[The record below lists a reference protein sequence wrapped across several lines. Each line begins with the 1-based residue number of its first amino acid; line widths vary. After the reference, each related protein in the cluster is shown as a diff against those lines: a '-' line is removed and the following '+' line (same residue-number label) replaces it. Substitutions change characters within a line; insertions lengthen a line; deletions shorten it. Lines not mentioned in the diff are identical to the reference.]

1 MDRQQRSGEQVSVS
15 VLICSHNRRALLART
30 IESLNAAARPAGAS
44 VELLVIANACTDDT
58 HEFLT
63 SYPCSH
69 PHGLPLR
76 WIVEPTPGKS
86 HALNRAFRESPGD
99 VIAFVD
105 DDHRVDA
112 GYLDAVIAAARAHPD
127 ASLFCG
133 RILPDWDGNEPAWV
147 HDEGPY
153 RIYPLPVPRFDLG
166 EVPRM
171 IGLDGSIPG
180 GGNLVVRREVI
191 GLAGAFATDLGPTG
205 HDLSGS
211 EDADWIRRAMR
222 AGAKLRYSPEIVQ
235 FHYVDGERLRL
246 SYVVRK
252 AYYRSKSVMKLD
264 RRDISV
270 RPYMW
275 RKVLQYGA
283 QMVFALDSA
292 RRRFF
297 MVRLAAAMGEI
308 HGVMGNR
315 RQAASRSALP
325 RLAAD
330 HLSSLLLAVAITSA
344 LVGLFA
350 GRTWAEEGVLPV
362 LGVAAIATMALVT
375 KSVRDFSQTGPRI
388 REEVLKRY
396 RTYTFA
402 ALARLAFWTFAIL
415 AFFGAAGAILYAS
428 ISDALHWP
436 VSTVALII
444 AAALAM
450 ALAVLV
456 QGCRKLLAN
465 PGLIIASWQYRLSR
479 LNTWRDRLD
488 SRTMRLISRAG
499 AGVLALLVAVA
510 VLVPLLRG
518 ETQHLVA
525 VIAAV
530 ISFASTM
537 AWVGWTIEPRPV
549 ARKARTGRPNIVM
562 IGADTLR
569 ADRVLNPRYERR
581 LAPNIERL
589 AENGVSFPNC
599 YVPCARTAPSLI
611 SLFSGTW
618 PHTHGVRDNFVA
630 GADTNLPV
638 NMLPQRLR
646 DEGYRTVA
654 LSDWCG
660 ADFLKF
666 SFGLDIAD
674 VPPDQWNLRYLIRQG
689 PKDLRLLLSL
699 FCHNRF
705 GRWVLPE
712 IYFLGGV
719 PQTTPLGLRAREML
733 SRLAK
738 HGQPFMLNVFFSTTH
753 PPFAS
758 EQPHFA
764 TYAAPDYRGESR
776 YAMARLNDP
785 FDIIRRQGDSRQEFD
800 LEQIIDLYDGCV
812 TRFDAEVGRLLAHID
827 ACGLSDDTIVVIYS
841 DHGMEFFEH
850 ETWGQGNSAIG
861 DFSPRVPLIIF
872 DPKSTRHCRCE
883 SVVRSIDVAPTLA
896 DMVGITYVG
905 SEGVSLRPIIEGAE
919 SGLPAFNETG
929 IWVTDMPG
937 LPPQHLRYPD
947 LFELLDVPNPAEGTL
962 TVKNEYRDRVIV
974 AKDRM
979 IRRGRWKLVYQPLEN
994 GFQLRLFDLQN
1005 DP

>member
-180 GGNLVVRREVI
+180 GGNLVV
-191 GLAGAFATDLGPTG
+191 
-205 HDLSGS
+205 
-211 EDADWIRRAMR
+211 
-222 AGAKLRYSPEIVQ
+222 
-235 FHYVDGERLRL
+235 DGERLRL

-402 ALARLAFWTFAIL
+402 A
-415 AFFGAAGAILYAS
+415 
-428 ISDALHWP
+428 
-436 VSTVALII
+436 
-444 AAALAM
+444 
-450 ALAVLV
+450 
-456 QGCRKLLAN
+456 
-465 PGLIIASWQYRLSR
+465 
-479 LNTWRDRLD
+479 
-488 SRTMRLISRAG
+488 
-499 AGVLALLVAVA
+499 
-510 VLVPLLRG
+510 
-518 ETQHLVA
+518 
-525 VIAAV
+525 
-530 ISFASTM
+530 
-537 AWVGWTIEPRPV
+537 
-549 ARKARTGRPNIVM
+549 
-562 IGADTLR
+562 
-569 ADRVLNPRYERR
+569 
-581 LAPNIERL
+581 
-589 AENGVSFPNC
+589 
-599 YVPCARTAPSLI
+599 
-611 SLFSGTW
+611 
-618 PHTHGVRDNFVA
+618 
-630 GADTNLPV
+630 
-638 NMLPQRLR
+638 
-646 DEGYRTVA
+646 
-654 LSDWCG
+654 
-660 ADFLKF
+660 
-666 SFGLDIAD
+666 
-674 VPPDQWNLRYLIRQG
+674 
-689 PKDLRLLLSL
+689 
-699 FCHNRF
+699 
-705 GRWVLPE
+705 
-712 IYFLGGV
+712 
-719 PQTTPLGLRAREML
+719 
-733 SRLAK
+733 
-738 HGQPFMLNVFFSTTH
+738 
-753 PPFAS
+753 
-758 EQPHFA
+758 
-764 TYAAPDYRGESR
+764 
-776 YAMARLNDP
+776 
-785 FDIIRRQGDSRQEFD
+785 
-800 LEQIIDLYDGCV
+800 
-812 TRFDAEVGRLLAHID
+812 
-827 ACGLSDDTIVVIYS
+827 
-841 DHGMEFFEH
+841 
-850 ETWGQGNSAIG
+850 
-861 DFSPRVPLIIF
+861 
-872 DPKSTRHCRCE
+872 
-883 SVVRSIDVAPTLA
+883 
-896 DMVGITYVG
+896 
-905 SEGVSLRPIIEGAE
+905 
-919 SGLPAFNETG
+919 
-929 IWVTDMPG
+929 
-937 LPPQHLRYPD
+937 
-947 LFELLDVPNPAEGTL
+947 
-962 TVKNEYRDRVIV
+962 
-974 AKDRM
+974 
-979 IRRGRWKLVYQPLEN
+979 
-994 GFQLRLFDLQN
+994 
-1005 DP
+1005 